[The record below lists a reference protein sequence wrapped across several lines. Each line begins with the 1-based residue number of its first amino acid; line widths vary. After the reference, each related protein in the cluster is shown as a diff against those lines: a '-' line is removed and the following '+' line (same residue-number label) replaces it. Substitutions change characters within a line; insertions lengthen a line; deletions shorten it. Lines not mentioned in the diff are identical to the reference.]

1 MEPLRGPFRMI
12 GLYDGATFKECLT
25 GLAWPLAQT
34 RAAETLKGEF
44 LQGQGSAV
52 ARYPR
57 RPVRRRARNAARP
70 AARDRCSMRARAQA
84 RLDAMENQRIV
95 LASRPEG
102 WVTPENFDCRRPR
115 CRGRGEGEVLVKNLW
130 LSLDPYMR
138 GRMSDTKSYVKGV
151 GIGEVM
157 VGQTVGEVV
166 ESKHPGFKPGDKAL
180 TQLGWQLYG
189 KAKGEELNRID
200 ASRAPLSYYLG
211 VLGMPGMTA
220 YFGLKEIGQPKP
232 GETLVVSAASGAVGS
247 VVGQLAKLWDCR
259 AVGIAGGREKCDY
272 VTRKLG
278 FDACVDYKAGRLRE
292 DLKEA
297 CPKGVDVYFDNV
309 GGEILDLALARMNLF
324 GRIVVCGTISDYN
337 ATEPYRVRNLRAVLV
352 NRLKVQGMIVF
363 DWKERYGEALKAL
376 GGYYAAGKLKTRESV
391 VEGLANAPQG
401 LISLLKGGN
410 FGKQLVKLA

>member
-1 MEPLRGPFRMI
+1 
-12 GLYDGATFKECLT
+12 
-25 GLAWPLAQT
+25 
-34 RAAETLKGEF
+34 
-44 LQGQGSAV
+44 
-52 ARYPR
+52 
-57 RPVRRRARNAARP
+57 
-70 AARDRCSMRARAQA
+70 
-84 RLDAMENQRIV
+84 MENQRIV

-102 WVTPENFDCRRPR
+102 WVVPENFRLEKAPVPSPQD
-115 CRGRGEGEVLVKNLW
+115 GEVLVKNLW

-138 GRMSDTKSYVKGV
+138 GRMSDTRSYVKGV
-151 GIGEVM
+151 DIGEVM
-157 VGQTVGEVV
+157 VGQTAGEVV
-166 ESKHPGFKPGDKAL
+166 ESKNSALKPGDKVL

-189 KAKGEELNRID
+189 TTKEAFKVD
-200 ASRAPLSYYLG
+200 AARVPLSYYLG

-232 GETLVVSAASGAVGS
+232 GETVLVSAASGAVGS
-247 VVGQLAKLWDCR
+247 VVGQLAKLWGCR

-272 VTRKLG
+272 VKNELG
-278 FDACVDYKAGRLRE
+278 FDVCVDYKAGRLRE

-324 GRIVVCGTISDYN
+324 GRLVVCGTISDYN

-401 LISLLKGGN
+401 LIALLKGGN